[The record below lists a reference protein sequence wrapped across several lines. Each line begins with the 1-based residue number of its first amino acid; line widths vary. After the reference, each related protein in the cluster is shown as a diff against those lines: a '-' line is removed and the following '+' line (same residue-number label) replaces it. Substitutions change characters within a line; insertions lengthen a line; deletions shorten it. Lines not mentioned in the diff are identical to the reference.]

1 MAARGNHSRR
11 GSGGGA
17 AAIKIILLLC
27 VVLVM
32 VAAGS
37 TLFSGR
43 ESPVAE
49 SAAPVTPTPPA
60 EPVDNLVTSPDTQPS
75 APALTPNAEPSPRP
89 SADAPRPPAGTA
101 AAVGAD
107 IAVPASAAVD
117 DGYFA
122 DAVFVGNSRT
132 QGLQMYGGVT
142 GTTFWTKVGLTVS
155 SAATDRF
162 VVLNNQWLT
171 VSEALAQA
179 SYNKV
184 YIMLGMNELGWVY
197 ESVYKDDYGKL
208 IDVIQSTHPDATIY
222 IQSIIPVSH
231 WKETSDSDNG
241 TYTNANVI
249 RLQTVLVELCKEK
262 GVNYVNVAEVMQD
275 TDGCLFP
282 EATQDGTHLTAE
294 YCKIWMDYLRTHTV
308 Q

>member
-11 GSGGGA
+11 GSSSGA
-17 AAIKIILLLC
+17 TAIKLILLLC

-32 VAAGS
+32 AAAGS
-37 TLFSGR
+37 TLLSDGG
-43 ESPVAE
+43 EASPA
-49 SAAPVTPTPPA
+49 VTPSATP
-60 EPVDNLVTSPDTQPS
+60 EGLQEVDNLVTSPDAQTTEQPTV
-75 APALTPNAEPSPRP
+75 TPGAAETPPVQNL
-89 SADAPRPPAGTA
+89 PRPPEGTA
-101 AAVGAD
+101 AGIGAD

-117 DGYFA
+117 DSYFA

-142 GTTFWTKVGLTVS
+142 GTTFWTKVGLTVD
-155 SAATDRF
+155 SAFKD
-162 VVLNNQWLT
+162 VIVPVNNQWYT
-171 VSEALAQA
+171 VADALRYA

-197 ESVYKDDYGKL
+197 ESVYKDDYAKL
-208 IDVIQSTHPDATIY
+208 IDVIQESHPDAVIY
-222 IQSIIPVSH
+222 VQSIIPVSK
-231 WKETSDSDNG
+231 WKETNDSEG
-241 TYTNANVI
+241 TYTNANVM
-249 RLQTVLVELCKEK
+249 RLQKVLVEMCKEK

-275 TDGCLFP
+275 TDGCLFS
-282 EATQDGTHLTAE
+282 EATEDGTHLTAE

>member
-89 SADAPRPPAGTA
+89 SADAPKPPAGTA

-107 IAVPASAAVD
+107 IAVPASGAVD

-142 GTTFWTKVGLTVS
+142 GTTFWTNVGLTVS
-155 SAATDRF
+155 DVFTKQIAQVGS
-162 VVLNNQWLT
+162 QWLT
-171 VSEALAQA
+171 VADALKQA
-179 SYNKV
+179 SYSKV

-197 ESVYKDDYGKL
+197 ESVFKDDYGRI
-208 IDVIQSTHPDATIY
+208 IDTIQESHPDATIY
-222 IQSIIPVSH
+222 VQSIIPVSH

-249 RLQTVLVELCKEK
+249 RLQKTLVELCGEK

-275 TDGCLFP
+275 TDGCLFA
-282 EATQDGTHLTAE
+282 EATQDGTHLTPE

-308 Q
+308 